1 MRGRLRRPSS
11 LTERAITGFRNYFGY
26 EEQPV
31 WIRMS
36 QREETEGIM
45 MLGDPGTGKSQT
57 IHHFLLQ
64 IAARRPAEAV
74 VIYDPAC
81 EFVKHHF
88 NPHRGDI
95 ILNPLDKR
103 SPYWSPSLEV
113 RVVTDKKLVT
123 ESFLPGKSELSQ
135 ASTSGFFL
143 KAARAILGRMLEFKP
158 TPQQL
163 VIWLRNANAIDKIVA
178 NTEHAHLIPRNAHGQ
193 RAGVLGVL
201 SDLGETLRLLPDL
214 TDCKEQ
220 ISLTEW
226 AADRKGWIFITSTM
240 DSREA
245 LRPLQAVFIN
255 ILMKRLMSVSPE
267 WGQAHPCWVIVDEV
281 HSLHRLPALYEAET
295 EGRKYGLKLVQGTQG
310 KAQYEEY
317 YQALAK
323 TMLAAPRLKL
333 FFRCGEPESARWISD
348 TIGEVEIEKPKIGT
362 TASVEDKG
370 RDSLNYS
377 TVTEHR
383 PVISKEEIMSLA
395 DLHGYWKY
403 GDVVVPFR
411 LPLARVPIIAMGYIQ
426 RDESSQ
432 VIELP
437 KLQRESAPPEPEAPT
452 QTATQESVTQSM
464 EREGPGST
472 KLARKRKHKRK
483 PKVAK
488 RDRRRFE
495 YAITEKEKQLA
506 KGVGVRAAQAAT
518 EAVLPQNVGH
528 PEVTAT
534 TESGSP
540 TMELGVVDT
549 ELEAIHVEFS

>member
-1 MRGRLRRPSS
+1 MIGRLKQPLS
-11 LTERAITGFRNYFGY
+11 LTQKTIANFRGYFGF
-26 EEQPV
+26 EERPV

-36 QREETEGIM
+36 RREETEGIM

-64 IAARRPAEAV
+64 IAARRPAEAA

-81 EFVKHHF
+81 EFVKRHY
-88 NPHRGDI
+88 NRQRGDV

-113 RVVTDKKLVT
+113 HDITDKKLVT
-123 ESFLPGKSELSQ
+123 ESFLPGKSDLGQ

-158 TPQQL
+158 TPEEL
-163 VIWLRNANAIDKIVA
+163 VDWLRSADAIDMIVA
-178 NTEHAHLIPRNAHGQ
+178 DTEHAHLIPRNAHGQ

-214 TDCKEQ
+214 ADCDQQ

-226 AADRKGWIFITSTM
+226 AAERKGWIFITSTM

-255 ILMKRLMSVSPE
+255 LLMKRLMSVSTD
-267 WGQAHPCWVIVDEV
+267 WGQTHPCWVIVDEV

-295 EGRKYGLKLVQGTQG
+295 EGRKYGLKLIQGTQG

-333 FFRCGEPESARWISD
+333 FYRCGEPESARWISD
-348 TIGEVEIEKPKIGT
+348 TIGEVEIERPKIGT

-377 TVTEHR
+377 TITEHK
-383 PVISKEEIMSLA
+383 PVISKEEIMSLP
-395 DLHGYWKY
+395 DLNGYWKY

-411 LPLARVPIIAMGYIQ
+411 LPLARLKIVANGFIKRLATTELVALPSTQRPAVNSNADSIAQ
-426 RDESSQ
+426 S
-432 VIELP
+432 
-437 KLQRESAPPEPEAPT
+437 
-452 QTATQESVTQSM
+452 ATQECAAEVERQGAEARTQKQM
-464 EREGPGST
+464 T
-472 KLARKRKHKRK
+472 KNQPRKD
-483 PKVAK
+483 K
-488 RDRRRFE
+488 RDQREFE
-495 YAITEKEKQLA
+495 YAIADKDKLLAERMGISHEQTGIEAGVDGQMKEEQL
-506 KGVGVRAAQAAT
+506 V
-518 EAVLPQNVGH
+518 P
-528 PEVTAT
+528 T
-534 TESGSP
+534 TENIAAP
-540 TMELGVVDT
+540 EFAMVDS
-549 ELEAIHVEFS
+549 EVEVNETDYTQDM